1 MNNCAVVI
9 PVYKKTFDED
19 EIFSI
24 SHSLINLKGHDI
36 YWVAPQSLDINYYV
50 ENFNAVKIVKFED
63 EFFKNIEGYNR
74 LLVSL
79 EFYQRFL
86 NYEFML
92 ICQPDAIVL
101 KPELHLWLEK
111 PYDYIGAPWPQ
122 GFSLKIS
129 TSKFPLA
136 NEINCT
142 SFVGNGGLSLRRVQ
156 ACMDL
161 LKEFPDVQEQWHSA
175 GHAEDLMFSFLAN
188 ISENFRVPNLITA
201 AKFAHDIDPIYLQKI
216 ISHQDPF
223 GVHAWRKYEMDYWMR
238 RPPWNEV
245 AFV

>member
-36 YWVAPQSLDINYYV
+36 YWVAPQSLDINYYI
-50 ENFNAVKIVKFED
+50 EKFNAVNFVKFED

-79 EFYQRFL
+79 EFYQRFI

-101 KPELHLWLEK
+101 KPELHLWIEK

-122 GFSLKIS
+122 GFSLKVKTKKI
-129 TSKFPLA
+129 PL
-136 NEINCT
+136 EEGINCT
-142 SFVGNGGLSLRRVQ
+142 AFVGNGGLSLRRNS
-156 ACMDL
+156 ACISLLQEFEDL
-161 LKEFPDVQEQWHSA
+161 QKEWLHM
-175 GHAEDLMFSFLAN
+175 GHAEDLYFSLIGS
-188 ISENFRVPNLITA
+188 ISENFRIPNIINA
-201 AKFAHDIDPIYLQKI
+201 ALFSHDIGIEQINKLINNKI
-216 ISHQDPF
+216 PF
-223 GVHAWRKYEMDYWMR
+223 GIHAWEKYDRGYALSMI
-238 RPPWNEV
+238 NSQS
-245 AFV
+245 A